1 MSADIGSS
9 IVPRKEDGLPKKVG
23 DKIDQ
28 MILDSNKQ
36 LALEKKYRDNMDL
49 KLISKPRRLAR
60 PKLTSKFS
68 QLSLGTI
75 GTQDS
80 PTKKS
85 ILNVDESP
93 SPEKRSLSKSP
104 VKKSTINLPILSV
117 EE

>member
-9 IVPRKEDGLPKKVG
+9 IVPRKDDGLPKKVG

-28 MILDSNKQ
+28 LIQDSDKL

-117 EE
+117 DE